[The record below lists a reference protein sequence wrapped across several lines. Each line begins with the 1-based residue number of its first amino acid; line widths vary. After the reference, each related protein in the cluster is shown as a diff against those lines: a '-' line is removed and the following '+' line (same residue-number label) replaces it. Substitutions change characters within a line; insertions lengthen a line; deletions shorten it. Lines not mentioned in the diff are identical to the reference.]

1 MIVYSLCSS
10 LSSTFVDFL
19 LVFQRGDCMT
29 VLERIKTL
37 CRENKGISI
46 TALEQTLKYSNGSL
60 AKAKDIP
67 SSRIKEIAAFLDV
80 STDYLLTGEEPKV
93 DLSAQA
99 DLWISIRNDK
109 VLLNALEKYMK
120 LSDRKKKH
128 VIETINVLSEV

>member
-1 MIVYSLCSS
+1 
-10 LSSTFVDFL
+10 
-19 LVFQRGDCMT
+19 MT

-99 DLWISIRNDK
+99 DLWIAIRHDK
-109 VLLNALEKYMK
+109 DLLNALEKYME

>member
-1 MIVYSLCSS
+1 MYD
-10 LSSTFVDFL
+10 ST
-19 LVFQRGDCMT
+19 RT
-29 VLERIKTL
+29 HKTL